1 VKDILNVMD
10 FIKIGL
16 MAFVFIWLMNRGL
29 AMAGLSAYETS
40 SN

>member
-1 VKDILNVMD
+1 MRSIMNPVD

-16 MAFVFIWLMNRGL
+16 MAFAFVWLMNRGL
-29 AMAGLSAYETS
+29 SAAGLSAYETS